1 MSPVRPFRQALRRR
15 LAPVRDEGPG
25 LFRCLRRPVRPSHI
39 SRIVAPATKVP
50 DLGCGN
56 GDLVYPPVREKN
68 ARVRGRE
75 PDEAAICGCARK
87 KLSVIHGDIG
97 EDLREYP
104 DGFLDDV
111 ILNRR
116 MIIAFQ
122 TLLFSKRDGC
132 SFPGGNPPVTRSLP
146 CGWSA
151 RYAPCSFSECDLFP
165 AIP

>member
-1 MSPVRPFRQALRRR
+1 MSPAAGSVIAHLPYR
-15 LAPVRDEGPG
+15 G
-25 LFRCLRRPVRPSHI
+25 
-39 SRIVAPATKVP
+39 PATKVP

-56 GDLVYPPVREKN
+56 GHLVYPPVREKN

-151 RYAPCSFSECDLFP
+151 RYAPCSFSECDPFP